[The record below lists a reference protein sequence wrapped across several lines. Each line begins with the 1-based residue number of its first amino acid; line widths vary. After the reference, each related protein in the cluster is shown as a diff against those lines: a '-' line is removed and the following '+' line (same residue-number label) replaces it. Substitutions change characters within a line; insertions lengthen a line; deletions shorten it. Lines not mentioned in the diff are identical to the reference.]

1 MKNIRF
7 LVIVLTIATFVLSA
21 CGGAATSTPG
31 IGSVKVQAMP
41 VAFLGSVDSIAGD
54 QWVISG
60 TTVTVDPAVVRDGPF
75 NVGDQVKVEGVVNA
89 DGSFTVSRV
98 EVPAPQDVSR
108 LPQFGDDNSNSVN
121 ANDDRVNTNNSNI
134 NDDHG
139 NDANINDDN
148 SNAANSNDTNINDD
162 NGSNGNSIDDNSN
175 AANSNSSNINSDD
188 SGGGKGNDNGNGSKG
203 NDNSGSGKGNDN
215 GSNSNDG

>member
-31 IGSVKVQAMP
+31 VGSVKVQAMP

-98 EVPAPQDVSR
+98 EVPAPQDVST

-121 ANDDRVNTNNSNI
+121 ANDDHGNDVNI

-139 NDANINDDN
+139 NDANINEDN

-162 NGSNGNSIDDNSN
+162 NGGNTNSIDDNSN
-175 AANSNSSNINSDD
+175 SANSNSSNTNSDD
-188 SGGGKGNDNGNGSKG
+188 SGGSKGNDNGGGSKGNDNGGGGKGNDNGG
-203 NDNSGSGKGNDN
+203 
-215 GSNSNDG
+215 NSNDG